1 MKIRK
6 VVCINTNELT
16 KEPLY
21 LTYGKVY
28 ETVPGT
34 ATIFDFLPIDDFNYW
49 IINDR
54 GCKEYYSKD
63 KFLTLE
69 EWRKRKLNELG
80 I

>member
-6 VVCINTNELT
+6 VVCINVRELI

-28 ETVPGT
+28 DHIDHDEGISAFIGV
-34 ATIFDFLPIDDFNYW
+34 IDDTGIEFDHRK
-49 IINDR
+49 DR
-54 GCKEYYSKD
+54 FISLD
-63 KFLTLE
+63 K
-69 EWRKRKLNELG
+69 WREKQLNELG

>member
-6 VVCINTNELT
+6 VVCINVRELI

-28 ETVPGT
+28 DHIDYDDGISSFISV
-34 ATIFDFLPIDDFNYW
+34 IDDSGFEFNHKK
-49 IINDR
+49 DR
-54 GCKEYYSKD
+54 FISI
-63 KFLTLE
+63 E
-69 EWRKRKLNELG
+69 EWREKQLNELG

>member
-28 ETVPGT
+28 DHIDYDEGVTSF
-34 ATIFDFLPIDDFNYW
+34 ISIIDDSGIEFDHRK
-49 IINDR
+49 DR
-54 GCKEYYSKD
+54 FISLD
-63 KFLTLE
+63 K
-69 EWRKRKLNELG
+69 WREKQLNELG